1 MAVVLL
7 RARRRNQK
15 LEFHSDRLLA
25 KDIYGIGFK
34 TADQIAQN
42 VGIPKDSLNRASA
55 GIDHVLL
62 EATTEGHCA
71 LPVVQLTAS
80 AIKLLEVGE
89 GTVGSVDRAR
99 RVEVAHLH

>member
-1 MAVVLL
+1 MPLDSTTSRQRWHLPVSRPLL
-7 RARRRNQK
+7 RCVSCSERTSGSRA
-15 LEFHSDRLLA
+15 
-25 KDIYGIGFK
+25 
-34 TADQIAQN
+34 IAQN

-80 AIKLLEVGE
+80 AVKLLEVGA
-89 GTVGSVDRAR
+89 GTVEQALSQMI
-99 RVEVAHLH
+99 LHK